1 MTHRRPRLTRSPKAT
16 KLRTSIVMRR
26 HVSSPFHKLTAISSL
41 WLLAAAYS
49 IAAPFS
55 ASQSLAG
62 LKLPPGFKAE
72 IYAGPEHVSN
82 PVAICFDTQG
92 RLYTAEAHRRVTGA
106 WGVTMSRWWSMEDY
120 AGKTLADRQAMYDR
134 WAHIV
139 PPAKLTRHS
148 DIVRQLIDTDGDGR
162 VDVSNIFADGF
173 NQPLEGNAAGII
185 ERDGDIFLANVP
197 HLWRLRDSNRD
208 GVADTREKL
217 VRGLGVRVGVYG
229 HDLHGLTWGP
239 DGRLYFSIGD
249 RGFDVK
255 TKEGKKISAPTRG
268 GVFRCF
274 PDGSGL
280 ELFHIG
286 LRNPQEI
293 AFNDVG
299 DLFTVDNDMGGVDKC
314 RVIHIIEGGDS
325 GWDATY
331 QLTRN
336 FREETQRHDHTEPP
350 WFTEKLWELPHE
362 GQPAWVNP
370 PIAHLT
376 SGPSGLAHYPG
387 VGLPESYN
395 DSFFI
400 CDFRG
405 TSTRSG
411 VYQFKLAQD
420 GASYRMTETNQF
432 VWNILP
438 ADIEFGYD
446 GRIYLADW
454 INGWGGEGDRRIVR
468 VFHPIQAM
476 TLSVQTIDVV
486 IKSDFADFTTDQLAV
501 ILNHPDQRLR
511 QRSQFEL
518 ARRGQK
524 NFRLFLQAARNESI
538 LRPRLHGIWGLW
550 QMGLQRDL
558 PRTAQKGLIKL
569 LDDKD
574 AEIRA
579 QAAKVIGELG
589 LKNAA
594 PDLVRLLRDP
604 NLRARYHAT
613 IALGK
618 LKYTNSISPIAA
630 MLRKKDNQDFNLR
643 HAVAFAFSRFAKASV
658 VKLASDEASTVR
670 LAVLQSFRQN
680 ASPEIGIFLDDP
692 DPQLRFEAIRAIH
705 DLPIPDCLGDLA
717 DLIDSPIMSDAIVP
731 FPIKHR
737 ILNANFRLG
746 SAKGADR
753 VAMTTANAEL
763 AHDVRIEAL
772 RSLEKWQEPSPFDRV
787 TWHHRPLKRRGRA
800 KMESTVLAAASKSFR
815 TDLDLPESA
824 NRKEATAR
832 MLVAGR
838 LLADHNAL
846 DAATVESWLT
856 SPQID
861 ASIRLAM
868 IERYRANGKRIHQSL
883 GVAEA
888 LLKDKAAEARIEGA
902 IQLAAFDGKRAST
915 TLQAFLTGKTLK
927 PRQLAIGRLG
937 AFDNPISANLLTQF
951 FNARTNKEAGPD
963 TLDLYLAAK
972 AHKNAR
978 LNNEAKKLLTSMQT
992 GDPHGEFQMTLAGG
1006 DAKRGKR
1013 IFETHAIQCVRC
1025 HTIKGFGGDAGPEL
1039 TKIGK
1044 ELDRTGILTAL
1055 IDPPA
1060 RIAPGFGTFEFEL
1073 QDGETLSGFVAKET
1087 ESEIELTNL
1096 QGETVRVKKS
1106 TIQSRSNPASAMPTM
1121 KGVLTLSEIRDL
1133 VEYLSGLK

>member
-1 MTHRRPRLTRSPKAT
+1 
-16 KLRTSIVMRR
+16 MRR
-26 HVSSPFHKLTAISSL
+26 VSFLRVF
-41 WLLAAAYS
+41 LLSASFFAFAAAS
-49 IAAPFS
+49 AFAAPS
-55 ASQSLAG
+55 GAQSLAG
-62 LKLPPGFKAE
+62 LKLPDGFKAE
-72 IYAGPEHVSN
+72 IYANPEYLSN

-92 RLYTAEAHRRVTGA
+92 RLYTAEAHRRVTGV
-106 WGVTMSRWWSMEDY
+106 WGVTMSRWWAMEDY
-120 AGKTLADRQAMYDR
+120 ASKTMADRQAMYDR

-162 VDVSNIFADGF
+162 IDTSNIFADGF

-185 ERDGDIFLANVP
+185 EREGDIFLANVP
-197 HLWRLRDSNRD
+197 SVWRLRDSNRD
-208 GVADTREKL
+208 GAADTREKL
-217 VRGLGVRVGVYG
+217 VTGLGVRVGVHG

-249 RGFDVK
+249 RGFNVT
-255 TKEGKKISAPTRG
+255 TKECERISAPTRG

-299 DLFTVDNDMGGVDKC
+299 DLFTVDNDMGGADKC

-336 FREETQRHDHTEPP
+336 FREETQRQNHTEPP
-350 WFTEKLWELPHE
+350 WFTEKLWEFPHK
-362 GQPAWVNP
+362 GQPAWINP

-376 SGPSGLAHYPG
+376 SGPSGLTHYPG
-387 VGLPESYN
+387 VGLPASYD

-400 CDFRG
+400 CDFKG

-411 VYQFKLAQD
+411 VHQFKLEQN
-420 GASYRMTETNQF
+420 GAGYRMAETNQF
-432 VWNILP
+432 AWNILP
-438 ADIEFGYD
+438 TDIEFGYD
-446 GRIYLADW
+446 GRIYLTDW

-468 VFHPIQAM
+468 LIHSEQ
-476 TLSVQTIDVV
+476 S
-486 IKSDFADFTTDQLAV
+486 KSLPARNASRIFKQGFSDLNADQLVA
-501 ILNHPDQRLR
+501 LLDNPDQRIR

-518 ARRGQK
+518 AGRGQK
-524 NFRLFLQAARNESI
+524 NARLFLRAAQNESN
-538 LRPRLHGIWGLW
+538 RRARLHGIWGLW
-550 QMGLQRDL
+550 QLGLEKPL
-558 PRTAQKGLIKL
+558 PRFAQKGLIQL
-569 LDDKD
+569 LDDKE
-574 AEIRA
+574 AEIRT
-579 QAAKVIGELG
+579 QAANVVGDLR
-589 LKNAA
+589 LKNAGEA
-594 PDLVRLLRDP
+594 LVPLLADP
-604 NLRARYHAT
+604 SLRARYHAT

-618 LKYTNSISPIAA
+618 LEQIEAISPIAA
-630 MLRKKDNQDFNLR
+630 MLRSGDANDFNLR
-643 HAVAFAFSRFAKASV
+643 HAGAFAFSQIAQSSV
-658 VKLASDEASTVR
+658 LRLTRDESATVR
-670 LAVLQSFRQN
+670 LAVLLSLRQIT
-680 ASPEIGIFLDDP
+680 SPEIRTFLNDP
-692 DPQLRFEAIRAIH
+692 DPQLRFEAVRAIH
-705 DLPIPDCLGDLA
+705 DLPISGCLGELA
-717 DLIDSPIMSDAIVP
+717 NLIESPLMTDASVP
-731 FPIKHR
+731 FTIKHR

-746 SAKGADR
+746 SATNAQR
-753 VAMTTANAEL
+753 VAAAAANTEFE
-763 AHDVRIEAL
+763 HDVRLEAL
-772 RSLEKWQEPSPFDRV
+772 RSLEKWREPSPFDRV
-787 TWHHRPLKRRGRA
+787 TWHHRPLQRSGRA
-800 KMESTVLAAASKSFR
+800 ALETVVLAAAANAFHS
-815 TDLDLPESA
+815 DLDLPNSA
-824 NRKEATAR
+824 NRREAASR
-832 MLVAGR
+832 MLIAGR

-846 DAATVESWLT
+846 DAATAKTWLK

-868 IERYRANGKRIHQSL
+868 IERFQANGKRTHESL

-888 LLKDKAAEARIEGA
+888 LLKDKSPEARIEGA
-902 IQLAAFDGKRAST
+902 IQMAAFDVERATSA
-915 TLQAFLTGKTLK
+915 LNDFLTGKALK
-927 PRQLAIGRLG
+927 PRQLAISRIG
-937 AFDNPISANLLTQF
+937 AFDNPISAKLLTQF
-951 FNARTNKEAGPD
+951 INTRTNNEAGPD
-963 TLDLYLAAK
+963 TLDLYLATK
-972 AHKNAR
+972 SHKNSH
-978 LNNEAKKLLTSMQT
+978 LKNEAKKLHTSMQT
-992 GDPHGEFQMTLAGG
+992 SGLLGEFQMTLSGG

-1025 HTIKGFGGDAGPEL
+1025 HQIKGFGGDAGPEL

-1073 QDGETLSGFVAKET
+1073 KDGETISGFVANES

-1096 QGETVRVKKS
+1096 QGETVRVKKLA
-1106 TIQSRSNPASAMPTM
+1106 IQSRSNPASAMPTM